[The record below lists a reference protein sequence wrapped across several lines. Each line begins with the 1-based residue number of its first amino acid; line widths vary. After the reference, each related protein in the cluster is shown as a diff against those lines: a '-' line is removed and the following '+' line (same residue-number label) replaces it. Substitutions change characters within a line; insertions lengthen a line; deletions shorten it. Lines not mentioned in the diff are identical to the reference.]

1 MDFKDVYKFPLIA
14 DVNGC
19 FIWTDNSVMAF
30 TELFEDNYEFAKY
43 LVDRI
48 NGTVEA
54 DDNLRPF
61 KAIDDVIEDNSGK
74 EVLLVRGWGH
84 LVGIGA
90 LHLPVEEAAKI
101 QDDFLD
107 YCVNQLNK

>member
-1 MDFKDVYKFPLIA
+1 MNFKDVYKLPLIA

-30 TELFEDNYEFAKY
+30 SQLFEDNYDFAKY
-43 LVDRI
+43 LVNRI
-48 NGTVEA
+48 NGTIEA

-61 KAIDDVIEDNSGK
+61 RVVGGVIQDSTGK
-74 EVLLVRGWGH
+74 NLLLVRGWGH
-84 LVGIGA
+84 LTGLYA
-90 LHLPVEEAAKI
+90 LHLPTEEAAKI
-101 QDDFLD
+101 QDEFLE

>member
-1 MDFKDVYKFPLIA
+1 MNFKDVYKLPLIA

-30 TELFEDNYEFAKY
+30 TRLFEDNYDFAKY
-43 LVDRI
+43 LVGRI
-48 NGTVEA
+48 NGTIEA

-61 KAIDDVIEDNSGK
+61 RVVGGVIQDSTGK
-74 EVLLVRGWGH
+74 NLLLVRGWGH
-84 LVGIGA
+84 LVGLGA
-90 LHLPVEEAAKI
+90 LHLPEEEAARI
-101 QDDFLD
+101 QDEFLE